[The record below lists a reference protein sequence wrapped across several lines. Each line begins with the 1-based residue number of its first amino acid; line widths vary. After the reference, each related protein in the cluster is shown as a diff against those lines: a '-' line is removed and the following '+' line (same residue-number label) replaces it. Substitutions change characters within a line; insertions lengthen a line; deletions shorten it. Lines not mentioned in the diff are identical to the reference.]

1 MDAKA
6 FTTPVRKLAQFFERS
21 RDGWKAKCQEAKTAC
36 KKLSNQ
42 VRAVEKSREHWKELA
57 RQQERELRELKKQA
71 SADKNAIDGTCAAAT
86 GGARGN

>member
-6 FTTPVRKLAQFFERS
+6 FTSPVRKLARFFERS
-21 RDGWKAKCQEAKTAC
+21 RDGWKEKCQEAKKSC

-57 RQQERELRELKKQA
+57 RQQERELRELRKQG
-71 SADKNAIDGTCAAAT
+71 SEDKNVADRACAAAC
-86 GGARGN
+86 G